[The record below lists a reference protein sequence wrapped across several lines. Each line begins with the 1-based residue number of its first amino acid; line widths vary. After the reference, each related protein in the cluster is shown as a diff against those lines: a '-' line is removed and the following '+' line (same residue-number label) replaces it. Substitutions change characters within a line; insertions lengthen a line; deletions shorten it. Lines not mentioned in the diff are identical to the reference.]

1 MTQVFFCPTEI
12 TVGPGS
18 LEQLPNLIP
27 AETNRIL
34 LVMDPFFRGKEVEQR
49 IRGLL
54 PGRQIHSFSQVMPNP
69 RDADIDSGADLCCQ
83 VGGELILAL
92 GGGSAIDTA

>member
-18 LEQLPNLIP
+18 LAQLPSLIP
-27 AETNRIL
+27 DSVEQIL

-54 PGRQIHSFSQVMPNP
+54 PG
-69 RDADIDSGADLCCQ
+69 
-83 VGGELILAL
+83 
-92 GGGSAIDTA
+92 